1 MRRWTLALLI
11 CAAALTVVG
20 SFVVRSR
27 AQAQVID
34 VDACQKACY
43 EQREICDEACGENV
57 DPVECE
63 GSCQDQLD
71 DCLAECH

>member
-1 MRRWTLALLI
+1 MRRSARMI
-11 CAAALTVVG
+11 PIAAALIAAG
-20 SFVVRSR
+20 SFLAQAKV
-27 AQAQVID
+27 QAQVID

-43 EQREICDEACGENV
+43 EQKEICDEACSENV

-63 GSCQDQLD
+63 QRCQDQLD